1 MLLPQEQYEDKVLK
15 DYPWKLSLLFSVL
28 QATVSVVL
36 FLYFWEYSLSF
47 QLDSWL
53 AFELS
58 NTRQLFTLYLELFG
72 YNVGYFFSASKE
84 DLATYY
90 PRFFELI
97 YYLGRLLK
105 YGSFISVIILLLLS
119 KPVRYLCAWIVS
131 VYSELDL
138 RPFAVKLLP
147 VLMVLAVSV
156 IFYFGLR
163 VALLNPFD
171 FQLNLTR
178 AFLILTLLHLI
189 GVLIFQFSYIKKSV
203 SEFLLAASAPHSLA
217 MFRILFFSYMTF
229 MYVAYFPG
237 WGGMFIGQMEIVP
250 PLYTAWFWNNVPID
264 IDVYYAAC
272 YACAVISVFLVLG
285 FKTRLLLVLHAVLC
299 FYVIT
304 MPNVF
309 GKIWHI
315 QIMIWISW
323 VMALSPCSDVLSID
337 ALLKPV
343 TRERPYNFYLK
354 IIWLHFGLIYFF
366 AGFYKL
372 WICGFDWA
380 LTDSM
385 VNQLRLEWFEHY
397 DKVPSIRIDKYPAFL
412 MFSGLLLIVFELV
425 FWLMIGARKLRLIAV
440 IAGLFM
446 HRAVENFLYISFFS
460 VLEIFY
466 VVFIPWNKIFQKT
479 GLVEKRKYSLVFPF
493 EWKLKY
499 VVPVLVLVCNFCF
512 GALNINSFPF
522 SVYPVYA
529 SIVPDTVQYFSFV
542 PLDEELDVWNEGE
555 LSGFGWENFTR
566 DQYDVISSWESSGK
580 LDTAR
585 VRHHWNLWKKGV
597 PALSNVDS
605 VNVFLVKSSLDPDER
620 SNRLEQYVMTL
631 SD

>member
-1 MLLPQEQYEDKVLK
+1 M
-15 DYPWKLSLLFSVL
+15 L
-28 QATVSVVL
+28 QATVCIIL

-47 QLDSWL
+47 QLDSWF

-58 NTRQLFTLYLELFG
+58 NTGQLLTLYLELFG

-105 YGSFISVIILLLLS
+105 YGSFVSVIVLFLLS
-119 KPVRYLCAWIVS
+119 KLIRHLRAWIVS

-138 RPFAVKLLP
+138 RPFTVKLLP
-147 VLMVLAVSV
+147 VLTVLAVSIV
-156 IFYFGLR
+156 FYFGLR
-163 VALLNPFD
+163 TALLNPFD

-178 AFLILTLLHLI
+178 AFLIITSMHLV
-189 GVLIFQFSYIKKSV
+189 GVIVFQFSYVKQSV
-203 SEFLLAASAPHSLA
+203 SEFLFAASAPHSLA
-217 MFRILFFSYMTF
+217 MFRILFFGYMAF
-229 MYVAYFPG
+229 MYVIIFPG
-237 WGGMFIGQMEIVP
+237 WGAMFIGQMEIVP

-264 IDVYYAAC
+264 IDIYYGVCYMCAFAAVLL
-272 YACAVISVFLVLG
+272 ALG

-323 VMALSPCSDVLSID
+323 IMAFSPCSDVLSID

-343 TRERPYNFYLK
+343 TRDRPYNFYLK
-354 IIWLHFGLIYFF
+354 MIWLHFALIYFF

-412 MFSGLLLIVFELV
+412 MFSGLLVIVFELV
-425 FWLMIGARKLRLIAV
+425 FWLMIVSGKLRLIAV
-440 IAGLFM
+440 IVGLIM
-446 HRAVENFLYISFFS
+446 HRAIEKFLYISFFS
-460 VLEIFY
+460 MLEIFY
-466 VVFIPWNKIFQKT
+466 VVFIPWNKLFQKI
-479 GLVEKRKYSLVFPF
+479 GLLEKRDYSLVFPF

-499 VVPVLVLVCNFCF
+499 VVPILVLVCNFCF

-529 SIVPDTVQYFSFV
+529 SIVPDTVQYFRFV
-542 PLDEELDVWNEGE
+542 PVSEELDVQNEGE

-585 VRHHWNLWKKGV
+585 VKHHWNLWKKGV
-597 PALSNVDS
+597 PALSNTHS
-605 VNVFLVKSSLDPDER
+605 VNVFLVKSPLDPSKR
-620 SNRLEQYVMTL
+620 GNQTKKFVMRIEQ
-631 SD
+631 D